1 MANKAHEC
9 YRTIRESSADKDSSI
24 MKPVFRCLLAVV
36 MLMLAGFCVFGFLAS
51 FEPTDNAM
59 VFRIGYA
66 VMGVSCLAGSG
77 GLIVSVIHNRP

>member
-1 MANKAHEC
+1 M
-9 YRTIRESSADKDSSI
+9 
-24 MKPVFRCLLAVV
+24 L
-36 MLMLAGFCVFGFLAS
+36 LMLAAFCLFGFLAS

-77 GLIVSVIHNRP
+77 GLIVSVARNRP

>member
-1 MANKAHEC
+1 M
-9 YRTIRESSADKDSSI
+9 RS
-24 MKPVFRCLLAVV
+24 FLLLLFVA
-36 MLMLAGFCVFGFLAS
+36 MLLMLAAFCLFGFLAS

-77 GLIVSVIHNRP
+77 GLIVSVARNRP